1 MQDGKLLNA
10 NDVCRQLG
18 ICYAHLRRLINN
30 REIAYINIG
39 ACTRVS
45 YRFSQKDVDEFID
58 RKKVWNLNNPEA
70 PLVGL
75 TMPSQCINKAQY
87 EMIDFVAQRAA
98 RNIPKPKGG
107 WHKRKKIQDK

>member
-1 MQDGKLLNA
+1 MQDRKLLNA

-39 ACTRVS
+39 ARTRVS

-58 RKKVWNLNNPEA
+58 
-70 PLVGL
+70 
-75 TMPSQCINKAQY
+75 
-87 EMIDFVAQRAA
+87 
-98 RNIPKPKGG
+98 
-107 WHKRKKIQDK
+107 